1 MINYFYEYTK
11 EGADLHGILVV
22 NLSKNDPRWYDQYEG
37 DVRTKDGE
45 LRKLIKGL
53 GVLMGEEYQP
63 GDDINFNRLTTLTD
77 NDITILLD
85 SLIINDSLRQ
95 KLVDLS
101 SPGGELEDL
110 LIVQFD
116 VDDPRWYDSEE
127 EGELRKLIRSFK
139 LIFGEDFDVNN
150 PDLNINNILTMSDT
164 DLDVILKSQIMSDS
178 LINQIYKLSAEEGE
192 LYEIL
197 IIPSHLKNMM
207 MNGMDQLEN

>member
-1 MINYFYEYTK
+1 
-11 EGADLHGILVV
+11 
-22 NLSKNDPRWYDQYEG
+22 
-37 DVRTKDGE
+37 
-45 LRKLIKGL
+45 
-53 GVLMGEEYQP
+53 
-63 GDDINFNRLTTLTD
+63 
-77 NDITILLD
+77 
-85 SLIINDSLRQ
+85 LRQ

-192 LYEIL
+192 LY
-197 IIPSHLKNMM
+197 
-207 MNGMDQLEN
+207 